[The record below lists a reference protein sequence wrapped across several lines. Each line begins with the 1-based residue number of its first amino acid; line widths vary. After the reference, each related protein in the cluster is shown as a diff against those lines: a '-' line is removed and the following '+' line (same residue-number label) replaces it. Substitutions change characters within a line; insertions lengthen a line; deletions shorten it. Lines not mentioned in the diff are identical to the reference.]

1 MTESPDARRP
11 NAILWFMRVA
21 VVACG
26 VVAPLCGATLDEWS
40 DGARLATSVAMWATW
55 ATCLLC
61 VLVPSSISL
70 TAVRLSC
77 PTLIVSSALVV
88 SNDGDIAA
96 LIALVVTIVAT
107 LLVFSAD
114 VGDSFVQLSAY
125 GDERRHLLRCPP
137 AMIVIQVL
145 AWCVWVSTITAT
157 TMFAIDRSWVVA
169 AILGAAAITLSWLL
183 PKRFHRYSRRWF
195 VQVPAGLVIH
205 DHVVLAETA
214 MFLASNVRA
223 VDTVTMG
230 DNDAA
235 DLTGGCRGTALRVT
249 LADFETVVLAA
260 TRTDPGGKAIHVKSM
275 TVCPSRPGRTLGEM
289 TTPPPSTTSPASS

>member
-1 MTESPDARRP
+1 MTGSPDTRRS
-11 NAILWFMRVA
+11 NAIVWCMRVA
-21 VVACG
+21 VIACG

-40 DGARLATSVAMWATW
+40 DGARLATSVAMWAAW

-77 PTLIVSSALVV
+77 PTLIVSTAIVV
-88 SNDGDIAA
+88 SKDGDIAV
-96 LIALVVTIVAT
+96 LIALVVTILAT
-107 LLVFSAD
+107 LLVFSAE

-145 AWCVWVSTITAT
+145 AWCIWVSTITAT
-157 TMFAIDRSWVVA
+157 MMLAVDRNWVMA
-169 AILGAAAITLSWLL
+169 AILGVASILLSWLL
-183 PKRFHRYSRRWF
+183 PRRFHRYSRRWF

-214 MFLASNVRA
+214 MFLASNVRSVETA
-223 VDTVTMG
+223 TMG
-230 DNDAA
+230 NNDAA
-235 DLTGGCRGTALRVT
+235 DLTGGCRGTALRIT
-249 LADFETVVLAA
+249 LADFETVVL
-260 TRTDPGGKAIHVKSM
+260 
-275 TVCPSRPGRTLGEM
+275 
-289 TTPPPSTTSPASS
+289 

>member
-1 MTESPDARRP
+1 
-11 NAILWFMRVA
+11 
-21 VVACG
+21 
-26 VVAPLCGATLDEWS
+26 
-40 DGARLATSVAMWATW
+40 
-55 ATCLLC
+55 
-61 VLVPSSISL
+61 
-70 TAVRLSC
+70 
-77 PTLIVSSALVV
+77 
-88 SNDGDIAA
+88 
-96 LIALVVTIVAT
+96 
-107 LLVFSAD
+107 
-114 VGDSFVQLSAY
+114 
-125 GDERRHLLRCPP
+125 
-137 AMIVIQVL
+137 MIVIQVL

-157 TMFAIDRSWVVA
+157 TLFAIDRSWVVA